1 MDHTFSSMILDRV
14 GAGERAPDTPGQAEG
29 RQSQERPLEPV
40 SIPAGTADLTA
51 LEQHYNVFC
60 FGGCQ
65 K

>member
-14 GAGERAPDTPGQAEG
+14 GTGERAPNTPGQVEG

-51 LEQHYNVFC
+51 LE
-60 FGGCQ
+60 
-65 K
+65 